1 MSKKDNKFKKYN
13 KQMFKD
19 YKKSI
24 KHAIFDET
32 LTLYILRPIAF
43 IFVKIFYPTSITP
56 NQISLMTTIS
66 GLISGYFFS
75 RGDVVSFVIAGSL
88 YFLSMVLDCV
98 DGMIA
103 RLKNS
108 GTPVGRIIDGV
119 SDYIVGTSVYIG
131 MGIGFGKGLIDV
143 RFLHFNYWWFIL
155 VAVISHIFH
164 AMLVDYYRAEFMAHG
179 LGKQSS
185 TWEEKNKVTDE
196 LKKIKHQKNKLF
208 EKVLIAVYLG
218 YSRLQLFKMGEQ
230 KLYDSKTYFN
240 SNKLLIRLW
249 FWIGPTA
256 SAFIIIISAFLF
268 RPIIFFTFTIV
279 LANIYMIILWIIQVR
294 VNKKILIK
302 NKNL

>member
-1 MSKKDNKFKKYN
+1 
-13 KQMFKD
+13 MFKD

-43 IFVKIFYPTSITP
+43 IFVKMFYPTSITP
-56 NQISLMTTIS
+56 NQISLMTTIV
-66 GLISGYFFS
+66 GIISGYFFS
-75 RGDVVSFVIAGSL
+75 RGDVVSFAIAGSL
-88 YFLSMVLDCV
+88 YFFSIVLDCV

-119 SDYIVGTSVYIG
+119 SDYIVGISVYIG
-131 MGIGFGKGLIDV
+131 MGIGFGKGLINID
-143 RFLHFNYWWFIL
+143 FLPFNYWWFI
-155 VAVISHIFH
+155 AIAAISHVVH

-179 LGKQSS
+179 LGKQTS
-185 TWEEKNKVTDE
+185 TWEEKEKFAAE
-196 LKKIKHQKNKLF
+196 LSKIKHQKGKLF
-208 EKVLIAVYLG
+208 EKILIAVYLG
-218 YSRLQLFKMGEQ
+218 YSHLQLFKMDINMDAKEEYNR
-230 KLYDSKTYFN
+230 LTYFR

-256 SAFIIIISAFLF
+256 GAFIIIISAFLY
-268 RPIIFFTFTIV
+268 RPIIFFAFTIG
-279 LANIYMIILWIIQVR
+279 LANIYMIILWIIQIKT
-294 VNKKILIK
+294 NKKILIK